1 MRQRRKKG
9 DYSKRVVALILVV
22 ALLFSASVLLIFLR
36 TGAEPATLVSCFF
49 AGVIGE
55 LWLLAGIKKKKI
67 RTHAERMEEKPKEED
82 EREIQG

>member
-1 MRQRRKKG
+1 MRKKKKG
-9 DYSKRVVALILVV
+9 DYSKRIVALILVV

-55 LWLLAGIKKKKI
+55 LWFLAGIKKKKI
-67 RTHAERMEEKPKEED
+67 VQENNCENQCSDKFEED
-82 EREIQG
+82 QK

>member
-1 MRQRRKKG
+1 MKRRKKG
-9 DYSKRVVALILVV
+9 DYSKRIVALILVV

-55 LWLLAGIKKKKI
+55 LWFLAGIKKKKI
-67 RTHAERMEEKPKEED
+67 VQENNCSDKFEED
-82 EREIQG
+82 QR